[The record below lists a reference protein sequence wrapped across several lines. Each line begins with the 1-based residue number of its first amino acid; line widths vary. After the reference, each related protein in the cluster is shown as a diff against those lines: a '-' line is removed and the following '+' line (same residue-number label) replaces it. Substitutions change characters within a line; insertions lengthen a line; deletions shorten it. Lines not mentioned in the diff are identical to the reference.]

1 MFMKVTLLTEVK
13 HVKGIMIR
21 NSCSDNM
28 ELLISEIWLNLQWK
42 YVISKRYLLEVH
54 VIFYYWR

>member
-28 ELLISEIWLNLQWK
+28 ELLISEI
-42 YVISKRYLLEVH
+42 
-54 VIFYYWR
+54 